1 MKISPEDCVKQIF
14 FWMNINIFY
23 RLCQFTDFGNG
34 SKIDKSIKSIQSKIT
49 MKCFDEDTDGSD
61 RLKYII
67 YELYHL
73 VGYSMTL
80 ELFRQMKIVFPSYNH
95 IFKKVCIS
103 KEDRIRYENIRNWLI
118 ILIKNP
124 LIRLSLCNKY
134 SDNKRVKSVFKNHGQ
149 VL

>member
-103 KEDRIRYENIRNWLI
+103 KEDRIRYENIRN
-118 ILIKNP
+118 
-124 LIRLSLCNKY
+124 
-134 SDNKRVKSVFKNHGQ
+134 
-149 VL
+149 